1 MTLGLKILRPDY
13 FDDYKM
19 QLKVDVETL
28 FATLKNQP
36 QSMDDF
42 KFYLANSAVHSSNIE
57 GNTVSFDTYLKS
69 REFNLHLK
77 TKEIKEIE
85 ELILAYQFARENNL
99 TLANILKA
107 HEILTQSIL
116 VKKERG
122 KIRKVKVGVRNEGR
136 LIYLAVE
143 PEFIKQELEKLFSD
157 ISILLKAKLTTVEI
171 FYYAAYI
178 HLVFVN
184 IHPFVDGN
192 GRATRLIEKWF
203 LAKMVGDN
211 AWCITSEKNYWDQ
224 RPTYYKNLQIGV
236 NYYHKC
242 SYEAHTSNIAQMF
255 LRSTSPAITPNR
267 KTLCVTFDDQNVTK
281 TI

>member
-1 MTLGLKILRPDY
+1 MNLKLKILKQEY
-13 FDDYKM
+13 FNEYKT
-19 QLKVDVETL
+19 QLKVDVETA
-28 FATLKNQP
+28 FATLKNKP
-36 QSMDDF
+36 QSVDDF

-57 GNTVSFDTYLKS
+57 GNTVSFDTYLKVS
-69 REFNLHLK
+69 EFNLHLK

-85 ELILAYQFARENNL
+85 ELIDAYQFARENNL
-99 TLANILKA
+99 SLVNILKA

-122 KIRKVKVGVRNEGR
+122 KIRKVKVGVRSEGR

-143 PEFIKQELEKLFSD
+143 PEFINQELEKLFAD
-157 ISILLKAKLTTVEI
+157 ISLLLKSKLTTTEI
-171 FYYAAYI
+171 FYYSAFI

-203 LAKMVGDN
+203 LAKMLGEN
-211 AWCITSEKNYWDQ
+211 TWCITSEKNYWDN

-236 NYYHKC
+236 NYYEVK
-242 SYEAHTSNIAQMF
+242 YEKSVPF
-255 LRSTSPAITPNR
+255 LLMLPNA
-267 KTLCVTFDDQNVTK
+267 LLNAV
-281 TI
+281 

>member
-85 ELILAYQFARENNL
+85 ELILAYQFARE
-99 TLANILKA
+99 
-107 HEILTQSIL
+107 
-116 VKKERG
+116 
-122 KIRKVKVGVRNEGR
+122 
-136 LIYLAVE
+136 
-143 PEFIKQELEKLFSD
+143 
-157 ISILLKAKLTTVEI
+157 
-171 FYYAAYI
+171 
-178 HLVFVN
+178 
-184 IHPFVDGN
+184 
-192 GRATRLIEKWF
+192 
-203 LAKMVGDN
+203 
-211 AWCITSEKNYWDQ
+211 
-224 RPTYYKNLQIGV
+224 
-236 NYYHKC
+236 
-242 SYEAHTSNIAQMF
+242 
-255 LRSTSPAITPNR
+255 
-267 KTLCVTFDDQNVTK
+267 
-281 TI
+281 